1 MNNTE
6 QQFEDLIVQVL
17 AFYKQEVSP
26 FALAVWWEACKRF
39 EHAQVSRALTNH
51 ALDPERGAYPPK
63 PADLVRQIEGTQT
76 DRAMM
81 AWGKVYE
88 AMKSVGAY
96 SDVVFDDPAIHATVE
111 DMGGWPKLCR
121 TEMSELGY
129 VQHRF
134 TQTHKAY
141 TEQKQFTYPRRLIG
155 ERSADHEFTSRG
167 LSVPKPAVIG
177 NIEKAR
183 QVYRAGSATGKTAI
197 VYDFMAATQK
207 ALGA

>member
-26 FALAVWWEACKRF
+26 FTLAVWWEACKRF

-81 AWGKVYE
+81 AWGKV
-88 AMKSVGAY
+88 
-96 SDVVFDDPAIHATVE
+96 T
-111 DMGGWPKLCR
+111 
-121 TEMSELGY
+121 
-129 VQHRF
+129 
-134 TQTHKAY
+134 
-141 TEQKQFTYPRRLIG
+141 RL
-155 ERSADHEFTSRG
+155 
-167 LSVPKPAVIG
+167 
-177 NIEKAR
+177 
-183 QVYRAGSATGKTAI
+183 
-197 VYDFMAATQK
+197 
-207 ALGA
+207 